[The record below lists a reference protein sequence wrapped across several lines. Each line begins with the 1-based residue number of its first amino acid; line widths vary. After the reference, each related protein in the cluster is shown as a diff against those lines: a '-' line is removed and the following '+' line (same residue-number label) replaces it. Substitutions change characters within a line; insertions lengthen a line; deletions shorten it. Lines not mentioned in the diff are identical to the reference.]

1 MLTLCYR
8 YTELKRAAG
17 GILFPAPFVFYFPR
31 YLCSNIC
38 AAGALQRIHDVM
50 ERVPAPAAGLPS
62 SSSSSAAA
70 AAAAAAAQPVKPAI
84 KGDIRFSNVTFS
96 YASRAQTPVLR
107 GFDLHI
113 PAGVTCDV

>member
-1 MLTLCYR
+1 M
-8 YTELKRAAG
+8 
-17 GILFPAPFVFYFPR
+17 
-31 YLCSNIC
+31 S

-62 SSSSSAAA
+62 SASSSSSSSSAAA
-70 AAAAAAAQPVKPAI
+70 AAQLLKPSI
-84 KGDIRFSNVTFS
+84 KGDILFSNVTFS
-96 YASRAQTPVLR
+96 YASRAQTPVLK